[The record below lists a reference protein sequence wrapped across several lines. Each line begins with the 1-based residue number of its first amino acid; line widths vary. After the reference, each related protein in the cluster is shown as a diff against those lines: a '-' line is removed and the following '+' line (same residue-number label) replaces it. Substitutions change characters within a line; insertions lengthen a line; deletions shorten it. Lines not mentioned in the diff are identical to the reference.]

1 MPYRV
6 VAAGTLHADGR
17 TLYLRQG
24 LEPLVVPNE
33 KPFYVVTNRGAS
45 IPHVMQSPD
54 KTKLILKGSSNTANE
69 YFIYKD
75 LSQLNVASAS
85 VNGLKS
91 SFAFPNQIQFVAVS
105 NTYYALT
112 NTSTTLYVYR
122 WSDLGLEAVNI
133 TGLGNIR
140 RIGFSPDGTKLAVA
154 HETSPFVRIYN
165 TADWSFINASG
176 TPRVGVFIGWSP
188 DSTKVLIGGESTTA
202 STIRMWYI
210 NATTGVSTTV
220 SSPSSQHYFN
230 GQARSIIDPLD
241 PTDSIIFTSGTI
253 STSTIYAKMNRYKF
267 STDTWTR
274 STGTGTNALQN
285 RSLIHDPLNNL
296 LLVVTDNTRYVS
308 YYDTTT
314 LELLETL
321 SAERLANERS
331 SLGSYLYDP
340 NIDIGI
346 VDTGGLYQI
355 TGTVRDINNAP
366 AARDVYAYR
375 RADNLLMAKTTS
387 DAVTGDYVLKLP
399 DEGPYDI
406 QFRTATGES
415 LNDLFYARAVPAQMT

>member
-1 MPYRV
+1 
-6 VAAGTLHADGR
+6 
-17 TLYLRQG
+17 
-24 LEPLVVPNE
+24 
-33 KPFYVVTNRGAS
+33 
-45 IPHVMQSPD
+45 
-54 KTKLILKGSSNTANE
+54 
-69 YFIYKD
+69 
-75 LSQLNVASAS
+75 
-85 VNGLKS
+85 
-91 SFAFPNQIQFVAVS
+91 
-105 NTYYALT
+105 
-112 NTSTTLYVYR
+112 
-122 WSDLGLEAVNI
+122 
-133 TGLGNIR
+133 
-140 RIGFSPDGTKLAVA
+140 
-154 HETSPFVRIYN
+154 
-165 TADWSFINASG
+165 
-176 TPRVGVFIGWSP
+176 
-188 DSTKVLIGGESTTA
+188 
-202 STIRMWYI
+202 
-210 NATTGVSTTV
+210 
-220 SSPSSQHYFN
+220 
-230 GQARSIIDPLD
+230 
-241 PTDSIIFTSGTI
+241 
-253 STSTIYAKMNRYKF
+253 MNRYKF